1 MHAIFARAARRISFK
16 ILRASLAQ
24 NLLDIDA
31 RRALFSHLDAFTI
44 RSRPATI
51 FFGSHSACWP
61 SLGNFSARGAP
72 KFREFCNYFARVLRE
87 GLRDFGASLV
97 RFCISTHFQL
107 FKEMQRRSAVCAT
120 YIGRVHAHFVR
131 AVRRNSGNFAIFS
144 RDFGAKFA

>member
-1 MHAIFARAARRISFK
+1 MELK

-87 GLRDFGASLV
+87 GLRDSARHLGAFAYQRTFNSLKRCNDV
-97 RFCISTHFQL
+97 LRFAQPTLAECTQILCAQCAEIPGILQIFARFRCKISTPDARL
-107 FKEMQRRSAVCAT
+107 FE
-120 YIGRVHAHFVR
+120 
-131 AVRRNSGNFAIFS
+131 
-144 RDFGAKFA
+144 